1 MAQQTT
7 DTPAEKNEDKKS
19 TKETYLF
26 PEVGGTSISVEAESP
41 EEAEKLVKQARKE
54 QSNG

>member
-7 DTPAEKNEDKKS
+7 DTTAEKNEDKSSK
-19 TKETYLF
+19 KETYLF

-41 EEAEKLVKQARKE
+41 EEAEKLVKQVRKE

>member
-7 DTPAEKNEDKKS
+7 DTPAEKNEDNKS
-19 TKETYLF
+19 NKETYLF

-41 EEAEKLVKQARKE
+41 EEAEKLAKQVRKE

>member
-7 DTPAEKNEDKKS
+7 DTPAEKNEDKSS

-41 EEAEKLVKQARKE
+41 EEAEKLAKQVRKE